1 MSHCGKEEITEEEQ
15 EKEEETRRED
25 PALQFQSHPEA
36 TEEMQS
42 NVEKRKVKDY
52 MDHQLSCQMCT
63 YTASHSNR
71 LPFRFVLAG

>member
-1 MSHCGKEEITEEEQ
+1 MQEENQIAQEDDKEQ
-15 EKEEETRRED
+15 EKDEEARREN

-42 NVEKRKVKDY
+42 NVEKIKVTDY

-63 YTASHSNR
+63 YSLT
-71 LPFRFVLAG
+71 L